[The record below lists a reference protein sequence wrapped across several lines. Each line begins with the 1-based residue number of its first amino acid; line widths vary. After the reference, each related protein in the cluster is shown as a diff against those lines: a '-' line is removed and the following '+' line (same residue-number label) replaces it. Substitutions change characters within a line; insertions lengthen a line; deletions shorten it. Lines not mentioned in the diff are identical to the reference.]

1 MKKCA
6 RCEQEFECGFEE
18 GKSTCWCFAL
28 PHVIPLSEDEEEGC
42 LCPDC
47 LKKKIEETTRNQNEK
62 Q

>member
-28 PHVIPLSEDEEEGC
+28 PHVIPLSEDEGC